1 MARDYDITRCK
12 LVIWDLDET
21 FWRGNISETEVSF
34 NPEVLEFIQE
44 LVLKGIMN
52 SVCSKNDFQ
61 TVKDFFINNGLKNI
75 WDLFIF
81 PSISWTPK
89 GERVKEIIRKMNL
102 REENVIFVD
111 DNISN
116 INEVKFYCPKIMTAE
131 AFQIPKLIE
140 ELYLVN
146 DYDFE
151 YTRLKQYKVLEN
163 KALEKEALN
172 LSNDDFLRNSEIK
185 ISIKCD
191 CIQQTE
197 RILKLINRTNQLN
210 FTKNRVDE
218 NTLKDYFSNSDKY
231 DCAYISVRD
240 KFGSYGI
247 CGFYVLNKG
256 CNKLEQFLFSCRV
269 MNMGI
274 EQFVYSYLNKPKLEI
289 KGGVSSLLDFE
300 PDWIEIV
307 PDIETEKVN
316 KKPEIGVNILLKG
329 PCDLYSVLS
338 YINTD
343 VNIDTEFPYWN
354 KKPVYILAHTHTAFI
369 EQTHKCS
376 PEKLAEL
383 SKKFPFPDPDEFKT
397 KFFDKKYNLI
407 FLSLLTTTHSG
418 IYQNKSDGTY
428 AFFGYADCDITDE
441 NNWEKILAPLPE
453 EAKKLNLMMLNQ
465 FKKEYVFCGNPP
477 VETVLENLKY
487 IRENLNPNTSLV
499 LILGSE
505 IPCSRIQ
512 AGYENMAQR
521 HKVLNQAVRKFASS
535 YDNIDFIEL
544 TGLIHSE
551 DDYGD
556 CINHFSRQVY
566 YSLAGEIITKANF
579 ILGGN
584 FLALK
589 EEKIF

>member
-1 MARDYDITRCK
+1 MPKDYDITKAK

-21 FWRGNISETEVSF
+21 CWNGTLSETGVVF
-34 NPEVLEFIQE
+34 RPEVVDFVQE
-44 LVLKGIMN
+44 LTLKGIMN
-52 SVCSKNDFQ
+52 SVCSKNDLDR
-61 TVKDFFINNGLKNI
+61 VKETFVNNGFKNV
-75 WDLFIF
+75 WDLFLF
-81 PSISWTPK
+81 PSVDWTPK
-89 GERVKEIIRKMNL
+89 GGRVKEIIRKMNL
-102 REENVIFVD
+102 REENVIFID
-111 DNISN
+111 DNVSN

-131 AFQIPKLIE
+131 SFQVPKLIE

-151 YTRLKQYKVLEN
+151 YTRYKQYKVLEE
-163 KALEKEALN
+163 KTREKEALN
-172 LSNDDFLRNSEIK
+172 LSNEDFLRNSEIQIAVK
-185 ISIKCD
+185 KD
-191 CIQQTE
+191 CEAHID
-197 RILKLINRTNQLN
+197 RIYKLIQRTNQLN
-210 FTKNRVDE
+210 FTKNRVEKEDLE
-218 NTLKDYFSNSDKY
+218 GYFNNPEKY
-231 DCAYISVRD
+231 ESAYIIVRD
-240 KFGSYGI
+240 KFGNYGI
-247 CGFYVLNKG
+247 CGFYVLNKEE
-256 CNKLEQFLFSCRV
+256 NRLEQFLFSCRV

-274 EQFVYSYLNKPKLEI
+274 EQFVYSYLNKPELEI
-289 KGGVSSLLDFE
+289 KGEVSSSLDFV
-300 PDWIEIV
+300 PDWVELV
-307 PDIETEKVN
+307 SDLSAEEVKQ
-316 KKPEIGVNILLKG
+316 KQESGVNILLKG
-329 PCDLYSVLS
+329 PCDLYSTLG
-338 YINTD
+338 YIDTD

-354 KKPVYILAHTHTAFI
+354 KKPAYILAHTHTAFI

-453 EAKKLNLMMLNQ
+453 EAKRLNLLMLNQ
-465 FKKEYVFCGNPP
+465 FRKEYTFCGNPP

>member
-172 LSNDDFLRNSEIK
+172 LSNDDFLRSSEIK
-185 ISIKCD
+185 ISVKCD
-191 CIQQTE
+191 CVKQTE

-218 NTLKDYFSNSDKY
+218 NTLKDYFSNPDKY
-231 DCAYISVRD
+231 DCAYIPVRD

-247 CGFYVLNKG
+247 CGFYVLNKEY
-256 CNKLEQFLFSCRV
+256 NKLEQFLFSCRV

-274 EQFVYSYLNKPKLEI
+274 ERTRYYP
-289 KGGVSSLLDFE
+289 
-300 PDWIEIV
+300 
-307 PDIETEKVN
+307 
-316 KKPEIGVNILLKG
+316 
-329 PCDLYSVLS
+329 
-338 YINTD
+338 
-343 VNIDTEFPYWN
+343 
-354 KKPVYILAHTHTAFI
+354 A
-369 EQTHKCS
+369 
-376 PEKLAEL
+376 
-383 SKKFPFPDPDEFKT
+383 
-397 KFFDKKYNLI
+397 
-407 FLSLLTTTHSG
+407 
-418 IYQNKSDGTY
+418 
-428 AFFGYADCDITDE
+428 
-441 NNWEKILAPLPE
+441 
-453 EAKKLNLMMLNQ
+453 
-465 FKKEYVFCGNPP
+465 
-477 VETVLENLKY
+477 
-487 IRENLNPNTSLV
+487 
-499 LILGSE
+499 
-505 IPCSRIQ
+505 SR
-512 AGYENMAQR
+512 
-521 HKVLNQAVRKFASS
+521 S
-535 YDNIDFIEL
+535 
-544 TGLIHSE
+544 
-551 DDYGD
+551 
-556 CINHFSRQVY
+556 
-566 YSLAGEIITKANF
+566 F
-579 ILGGN
+579 ILGVN
-584 FLALK
+584 VTF
-589 EEKIF
+589 

>member
-81 PSISWTPK
+81 PSISWAPK

-131 AFQIPKLIE
+131 SFQVPKLIE

-151 YTRLKQYKVLEN
+151 YTRYKQYKVLEE
-163 KALEKEALN
+163 KTREKEALN
-172 LSNDDFLRNSEIK
+172 LSNEDFLRNSEIQIAVK
-185 ISIKCD
+185 KD
-191 CIQQTE
+191 CEAHID
-197 RILKLINRTNQLN
+197 RIYKLIQRTNQLN
-210 FTKNRVDE
+210 FTKNRVEKEDLE
-218 NTLKDYFSNSDKY
+218 GYFNNPEKY
-231 DCAYISVRD
+231 ESAYIIVRD
-240 KFGSYGI
+240 KFGNYGI
-247 CGFYVLNKG
+247 CGFYVLNKEE
-256 CNKLEQFLFSCRV
+256 NRLEQFLFSCRV

-274 EQFVYSYLNKPKLEI
+274 EQFVYSYLNEPELEI
-289 KGGVSSLLDFE
+289 KGEVSSSLDFV
-300 PDWIEIV
+300 PDWVELV
-307 PDIETEKVN
+307 SDLSAEEVKQ
-316 KKPEIGVNILLKG
+316 KQESGVNILLKG
-329 PCDLYSVLS
+329 PCDLYSTLG
-338 YINTD
+338 YIDTD

-354 KKPVYILAHTHTAFI
+354 KKPAYILAHTHTAFI

-441 NNWEKILAPLPE
+441 NNWEKILATLPE